1 MNEFY
6 KYLKSQV
13 GKNIGI
19 LAGFASQ
26 YICVIFKHEISR
38 QVMYF
43 SKHELSSKR
52 NTDIFFIL
60 LNDGKERIFTPL
72 ESETLKSRIGNNY
85 CLFYFYCIYFY

>member
-13 GKNIGI
+13 GRNIGI

-26 YICVIFKHEISR
+26 YICVVFKHEISW

-52 NTDIFFIL
+52 NTDIFFFFI
-60 LNDGKERIFTPL
+60 K
-72 ESETLKSRIGNNY
+72 
-85 CLFYFYCIYFY
+85 